1 MQEVTSDIARL
12 QVAISNIYFVG
23 RPGQSWVLVDTG
35 VPAFA
40 AYIKHAAEQRYGSG
54 ARLEAIILTHG
65 HFDHSGCAM
74 ALAREWD
81 VPIYAHPLEFPYV
94 TGESLYPPFDPTV
107 GGFLAFALRFI
118 PQTHRD
124 LRPYLRELP
133 AGGSVP
139 FLPEW
144 EWHFTPGHA
153 PGHISLF
160 RASDRTLIAGDAF
173 VTVDVD
179 NAVDFLT
186 QKPELNRPPA
196 PATPDYESA
205 QDSVRRLA
213 ELEPLTIAAGHGQAI
228 SGPEVPG
235 QLRRFAQ
242 HSMMPEHGRYVPTP
256 ALADER
262 GLVSVPP
269 PVPDPLPRLLL
280 AVGLVALVGISI
292 TALNRRRQSSES

>member
-1 MQEVTSDIARL
+1 MQEVTPDIARL

-23 RPGQSWVLVDTG
+23 RPGQAWVLVDTG

-40 AYIKHAAEQRYGSG
+40 AYIKRAAQQRYGLD
-54 ARLEAIILTHG
+54 ARPEAIILTHG
-65 HFDHSGCAM
+65 HFDHSGSAL

-81 VPIYAHPLEFPYV
+81 VPVYAHALELPYV
-94 TGESLYPPFDPTV
+94 TGESLYAPFDPTV

-118 PQTHRD
+118 PQTYRD
-124 LRPYLRELP
+124 LRPYIRELP
-133 AGGSVP
+133 AGGGVP

-153 PGHISLF
+153 PGHVSLF

-179 NAVDFLT
+179 NMVDFVL

-213 ELEPLTIAAGHGQAI
+213 ELEPLTIGAGHGVAI
-228 SGPEVPG
+228 SGPEIAG
-235 QLRRFAQ
+235 QLQAFARQ
-242 HSMMPEHGRYVPTP
+242 SMMPERGRYVPTP
-256 ALADER
+256 ALADEH
-262 GLVSVPP
+262 GLVAVPP
-269 PVPDPLPRLLL
+269 PVADPLPRLLA
-280 AVGLVALVGISI
+280 AVGLVALVGIGI
-292 TALNRRRQSSES
+292 TALYRQQKRNT

>member
-1 MQEVTSDIARL
+1 MQEVTPDIARL
-12 QVAISNIYFVG
+12 QVAIANIYFVG
-23 RPGQSWVLVDTG
+23 RPGQAWVLVDTG
-35 VPAFA
+35 VPAFG
-40 AYIKHAAEQRYGSG
+40 AYIKHAAATRYGVG
-54 ARLEAIILTHG
+54 VRPKAIILTHG
-65 HFDHSGCAM
+65 HFDHAGSAL

-81 VPIYAHPLEFPYV
+81 VPIYAHALEFPYI

-107 GGFLAFALRFI
+107 GGFLALSLRLI
-118 PQTHRD
+118 PQTYRD

-133 AGGSVP
+133 ADGDVP
-139 FLPEW
+139 SLPDW
-144 EWHFTPGHA
+144 EWHFTPGHS

-179 NAVDFLT
+179 NAIDFLL

-205 QDSVRRLA
+205 QDSVRRLS
-213 ELEPLTIAAGHGQAI
+213 ELEPLTVACGHGVAM

-235 QLRRFAQ
+235 QLRRFA
-242 HSMMPEHGRYVPTP
+242 HESMMPAHGRYVPIP
-256 ALADER
+256 AQTDER

-269 PVPDPLPRLLL
+269 PAPDPLPRLLL
-280 AVGLVALVGISI
+280 TVGFVALLGLGA
-292 TALNRRRQSSES
+292 TALYRRQQNA